1 MCIRDRPRQCVKQD
15 DQSPRGPFIHSDK
28 SYFINELSTFSEL
41 ATVPSIPLR
50 THSIHYRPADELRR
64 RKETVYATTQR
75 SASSTPCGHAGNIA
89 MAAVTAE
96 CTCESPLPATSTGK
110 LGLLSAASVAPADPV
125 QNLPVSLFVADEQRC
140 LPLQRLHPVLLVHDL
155 KPCSLSVAVVSD
167 HPCRGGSRSRG
178 MFDAVEDRVECL
190 ISSRTCRHWGTS
202 AWPARHLSSTSQI
215 PLARPYK
222 GIVRDG
228 EAGQTRVPIES
239 GC

>member
-1 MCIRDRPRQCVKQD
+1 MFPYLRSWCCFAVPGSPLRGTSGRGPPTLPGPGPVRIPRFILTVHPERVPPGIAGVPPAAGRRPAGVQAGGTPAIPGKPRQCVKQD

-96 CTCESPLPATSTGK
+96 CTCESPLPATCTGK
-110 LGLLSAASVAPADPV
+110 LRLLSADSVAPAD
-125 QNLPVSLFVADEQRC
+125 
-140 LPLQRLHPVLLVHDL
+140 
-155 KPCSLSVAVVSD
+155 SV
-167 HPCRGGSRSRG
+167 
-178 MFDAVEDRVECL
+178 
-190 ISSRTCRHWGTS
+190 RTCRCRCSWRMSSGVYRFS
-202 AWPARHLSSTSQI
+202 ACTQSSSCTI
-215 PLARPYK
+215 
-222 GIVRDG
+222 
-228 EAGQTRVPIES
+228 
-239 GC
+239 